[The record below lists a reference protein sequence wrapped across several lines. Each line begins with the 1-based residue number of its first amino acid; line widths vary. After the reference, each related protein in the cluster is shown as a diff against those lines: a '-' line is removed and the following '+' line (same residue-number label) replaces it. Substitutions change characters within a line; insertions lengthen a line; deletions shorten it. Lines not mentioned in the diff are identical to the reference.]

1 VILRSMF
8 DQQSVRSVTESK
20 TRFCPTVCRGIKASE
35 ILLSQH
41 YVAFHA
47 ACVMS
52 SSALKYA
59 CAHAR
64 VFNAFRPIA
73 FCLHE
78 SVLSNTGKRLIGDK

>member
-1 VILRSMF
+1 MILRSMF
-8 DQQSVRSVTESK
+8 DQQSVRSVTESQI
-20 TRFCPTVCRGIKASE
+20 RFCPTVCCGIKASE

-59 CAHAR
+59 C
-64 VFNAFRPIA
+64 VFNAFRPNA

-78 SVLSNTGKRLIGDK
+78 SVLSNTGKRLIDDK